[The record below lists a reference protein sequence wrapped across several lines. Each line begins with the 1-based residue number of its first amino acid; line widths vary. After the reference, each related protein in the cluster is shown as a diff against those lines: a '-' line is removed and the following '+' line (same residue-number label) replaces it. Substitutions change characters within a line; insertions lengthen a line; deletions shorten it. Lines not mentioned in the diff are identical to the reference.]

1 MLQSSVSWLGG
12 LAIKQRNKM
21 SPPENQQPNAHVRA
35 NLSHCNLIYVCM
47 HLDLDSST
55 ALRAF
60 LIWLVSRAFSG
71 MWVGAW
77 GVAGLRVGARR
88 ICARIWVT
96 SEPSTCFFSIKCRRF
111 INVQLELLHVVPCTF
126 LTRGHGCKQGTT
138 TLLGV
143 NQA

>member
-21 SPPENQQPNAHVRA
+21 SPPENQQPNAHVGA

-47 HLDLDSST
+47 HLDLDFCT

-60 LIWLVSRAFSG
+60 LICLVSRVFSG
-71 MWVGAW
+71 MWADAR

-96 SEPSTCFFSIKCRRF
+96 SEPSTCFFFHK
-111 INVQLELLHVVPCTF
+111 VQTIHQRSTGVPARGALHLPHEGA
-126 LTRGHGCKQGTT
+126 LQQSRAHHPPRG
-138 TLLGV
+138 
-143 NQA
+143 